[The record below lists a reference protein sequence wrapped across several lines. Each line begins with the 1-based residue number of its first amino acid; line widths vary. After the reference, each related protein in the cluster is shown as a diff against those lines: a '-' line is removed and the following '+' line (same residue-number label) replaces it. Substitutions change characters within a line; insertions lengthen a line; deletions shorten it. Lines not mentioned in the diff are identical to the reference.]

1 MIGIIALLISLV
13 ILGIIFFPGIQLIT
27 TVIDSSCGYVETEC
41 LLTSNKFQLF
51 LLFLMLFSA
60 LSGLIVGIIASSK
73 NHATRNPQLVGK
85 WKAILGFTLNIIL
98 FLYGLFALLAAYAGG
113 AFA

>member
-1 MIGIIALLISLV
+1 MKSKLVTWSLNLW
-13 ILGIIFFPGIQLIT
+13 ILGIIFFPGTQLT
-27 TVIDSSCGYVETEC
+27 TIVIDPSCSYVETGC
-41 LLTSNKFQLF
+41 LLTSDKLQLF

-60 LSGLIVGIIASSK
+60 LSGLIVGIVALNKIS
-73 NHATRNPQLVGK
+73 RNPQLVGK

-98 FLYGLFALLAAYAGG
+98 FLYGIFALLAALAGG